1 MDKHLRTQ
9 KGTAPLPVST
19 APLPAV
25 RPLSP
30 QYGPSPRQN
39 NISAA
44 RVRYL
49 GVVFNVYKKYWVDYI
64 LCCFIV
70 LTVKIDV
77 SSIIHLEL
85 DYFAS

>member
-9 KGTAPLPVST
+9 KGTAPLPVSTAPLPVSTAPLPVSTAPLPVST

-44 RVRYL
+44 GVRYL
-49 GVVFNVYKKYWVDYI
+49 GVVFNVCKKY
-64 LCCFIV
+64 
-70 LTVKIDV
+70 
-77 SSIIHLEL
+77 
-85 DYFAS
+85 